1 MMYLKVL
8 VPQGAFINPVA
19 MDVVQPTN
27 DNYALFQVTA
37 AEGSTPLGIYWDLN
51 GGKPLIWC
59 YGIVAP
65 LYLTSSYPAT
75 DTLYWQPDLAVASY
89 WSWKG
94 GVYGGFQFE
103 MATAVMNLE
112 QTAEIGVLDGNIV
125 MGNPGVP
132 MDFGTVFFLSSSNP
146 PMFWLYL
153 QVATLAPV
161 GSLLA
166 PTSSVYELAQVNFA
180 PGATLGTWVSN
191 DAVDGT
197 SIVSCNRNVIMDDL
211 EDNGKGIIFVDR
223 RMYLAYNTE
232 APNEV
237 FWQSTGGSKFMIE
250 TRGDGE
256 VWNPDYTLTMGMLD
270 STVVMAGLYT
280 PGFLQIMLG
289 LMDVPYPPLGGAER
303 PSRPQRTL
311 GASQP
316 VCPSTIRG
324 GVGRGVPLSTAPA
337 PECTHVAS
345 TSGGNLYFCP
355 N

>member
-1 MMYLKVL
+1 
-8 VPQGAFINPVA
+8 
-19 MDVVQPTN
+19 
-27 DNYALFQVTA
+27 VTA
-37 AEGSTPLGIYWDLN
+37 AEFSTPLGIYWDLN

-65 LYLTSSYPAT
+65 LYLTSSYPT
-75 DTLYWQPDLAVASY
+75 TNTLYWQPDLAAASY
-89 WSWKG
+89 WSWEG
-94 GVYGGFQFE
+94 SGYRFGVPIS
-103 MATAVMNLE
+103 VMNLE
-112 QTAEIGVLDGNIV
+112 QTAGLGVLDGNII
-125 MGNPGVP
+125 MGNLGDP
-132 MDFGTVFFLSSSNP
+132 MDFQTVFFLSSP
-146 PMFWLYL
+146 PMYWVYAWVGM
-153 QVATLAPV
+153 QPTR
-161 GSLLA
+161 GSLMV
-166 PTSSVYELAQVNFA
+166 PTSSVYELVQVNFT
-180 PGATLGTWVSN
+180 PGATLRAWVTN
-191 DAVDGT
+191 DVDFSST
-197 SIVSCNRNVIMDDL
+197 VSCNRNVVIDDL
-211 EDNGKGIIFVDR
+211 EDNGEGIIFVDR

-250 TRGDGE
+250 GGADGLQGGDGE
-256 VWNPDYTLTMGMLD
+256 VWNSDYTLTMGMLG

-280 PGFLQIMLG
+280 PGLQQIT
-289 LMDVPYPPLGGAER
+289 LMFADASHSPLGGAER

-345 TSGGNLYFCP
+345 TSGGNLYFCS